1 MRSALT
7 HQLWQSEPSEH
18 GAELRDAEA
27 AAEASCATAAASFD
41 DGGSIC
47 RFCLDGASAASNPLV
62 APCRCR
68 GTARFVHEQCLS
80 RWRAVG
86 RVERTF
92 SACLECGAPY
102 KLRLRRASAGAAALG
117 LWRTRALDVLLRDFV
132 PCFLLLQLCLVGL
145 ACALAAAD
153 PSRQA
158 YRALGG
164 YTCRATVLVPPSRGF
179 GLDDEG
185 SDDFDDRAE
194 AAAIV
199 ALRRA
204 CTREFYYIAAFVVA
218 VAMTAVAAGLAA
230 LLTFFRNAEAHY
242 PSRGFAAKKQA
253 APPVEPPA
261 PRCLSIEA
269 RDLCVCGVLV
279 LSGLMVGGYV
289 GAILALTA
297 AVLRAAQLR
306 ALAWQRWRLVD
317 AYAVVDGAYA
327 TAGLGC
333 VRAHVLPV
341 EHCEYLRAL
350 GFLPPGG
357 E

>member
-1 MRSALT
+1 MRQPVS
-7 HQLWQSEPSEH
+7 SEH
-18 GAELRDAEA
+18 SAELRDAEA
-27 AAEASCATAAASFD
+27 AAEASCVAAAGSLD

-68 GTARFVHEQCLS
+68 GTARHVHEHCLS

-86 RVERTF
+86 RAERTF
-92 SACLECGAPY
+92 STCLECGAPY
-102 KLRLRRASAGAAALG
+102 KLRLRHAAGAAALG

-153 PSRQA
+153 PGRQA

-164 YTCRATVLVPPSRGF
+164 YTCRATVLVPPSQSF
-179 GLDDEG
+179 GGADDG
-185 SDDFDDRAE
+185 SDDLDVDRAQ
-194 AAAIV
+194 AAAIE

-204 CTREFYYIAAFVVA
+204 CTREFYYIAAFVLA
-218 VAMTAVAAGLAA
+218 IAMTAVAAGVAA
-230 LLTFFRNAEAHY
+230 LVTLFRDAEAHY
-242 PSRGFAAKKQA
+242 NTSRGYAAKKQA
-253 APPVEPPA
+253 APPAEPPA

-269 RDLCVCGVLV
+269 RDVCVCGVLV

-327 TAGLGC
+327 PAGLGC
-333 VRAHVLPV
+333 ERAHMLPDQ
-341 EHCEYLRAL
+341 HRDYLRAL

-357 E
+357 A